1 MPCAAAQLRGRRKS
15 GLPTGLVPTDATSVF
30 RSILTAHQRQ
40 HRQLEHLI
48 FGALVS
54 LTDVGDRVIEDAHTP
69 LLDGNVEQMRER
81 EPVRADTVDAYTV
94 PHFIFSTSC
103 PVLGITFGAKGLD
116 GGRPAALA
124 DDRLP
129 GV

>member
-1 MPCAAAQLRGRRKS
+1 MA
-15 GLPTGLVPTDATSVF
+15 LPWC
-30 RSILTAHQRQ
+30 R
-40 HRQLEHLI
+40 
-48 FGALVS
+48 

-81 EPVRADTVDAYTV
+81 DPVRADTVDVYTV

-116 GGRPAALA
+116 GGRPAALT